1 MIVNAASPPRVGE
14 FASGLVYSCSLPAVA
29 KPRWAWLADTHICG
43 DASAQ
48 RDGWQPARQLAEIAR
63 QISAARPH
71 GLLVNGDI
79 AWHAGTVED
88 YRLFRTLM
96 RPATDLPMV
105 LGVGNHDRRDHMLAV
120 LAGRSGSEPSWI
132 AAVVEQPPCRFLVL
146 DSQIDPE
153 SVGGEVGAEQLEW
166 LRTEIALSAHLRTIL
181 FVHHP
186 GRSISEGCKD
196 FDALARLA
204 RDSASIHAIV
214 TGHDHALSVSRRGRV
229 HRIGLPSSAFPF
241 LHGTDCGWTEAT
253 LSAEGLQL
261 SFHGTG
267 GSSKHR
273 LDWR

>member
-14 FASGLVYSCSLPAVA
+14 FVSGLVYSCSLPAVA

-43 DASAQ
+43 DSKAE
-48 RDGWQPARQLAEIAR
+48 RDGWHPARQLGEIAR

-79 AWHAGTVED
+79 AWQAGAVED

-96 RPATDLPMV
+96 RPAAHLPMV

-153 SVGGEVGAEQLEW
+153 SVGGEVGPEQLEW
-166 LRTEIALSAHLRTIL
+166 LRMEIAQSAHLRTIL

-204 RDSASIHAIV
+204 RDSASIDAIV

-241 LHGTDCGWTEAT
+241 LDGTDCGWIEAT
-253 LSAEGLQL
+253 VSAEGLQL

-267 GSSKHR
+267 ASSKHR
-273 LDWR
+273 LGWR

>member
-1 MIVNAASPPRVGE
+1 MIVNAASPPRVAE
-14 FASGLVYSCSLPAVA
+14 FASGLIYSCSLPAVA
-29 KPRWAWLADTHICG
+29 EPRWAWLADTHICG
-43 DASAQ
+43 DAEAE
-48 RDGWQPARQLAEIAR
+48 RNGWRPARQLGDIAR
-63 QISAARPH
+63 QVSAARPH

-79 AWHAGTVED
+79 AWQAGTIED

-96 RPATDLPMV
+96 RPAAGLPMV

-132 AAVVEQPPCRFLVL
+132 AAVVEQPPNRFLVL

-153 SVGGEVGAEQLEW
+153 SVGGEVGPEQLEW
-166 LRTEIALSAHLRTIL
+166 LRTEIALSEHLRTIL

-204 RDSASIHAIV
+204 RGCASIQAIV
-214 TGHDHALSVSRRGRV
+214 TAHDHALSVTRREGV
-229 HRIGLPSSAFPF
+229 HLIGLPSSAFPF
-241 LHGTDCGWTEAT
+241 IDGTDCGWIEAAFC
-253 LSAEGLQL
+253 AEGLRL